1 MFVGCDSPSPLVHL
15 ANGPTLVSA
24 FADVTIGRGATVTRM
39 MRMIMMLMMMWLMTM
54 MEMMMMPMMMIT
66 FSVQCLL
73 TSRGGGRAEVA
84 VDKVEMCQNKQT
96 NEGSRQTYNIMKDHD
111 RHTEVEVNNVEN

>member
-39 MRMIMMLMMMWLMTM
+39 MRMMMIMVSMMMR
-54 MEMMMMPMMMIT
+54 MMMPMMQMMIEMMMT

-73 TSRGGGRAEVA
+73 TSRGGGRAEVV

-96 NEGSRQTYNIMKDHD
+96 NEGS
-111 RHTEVEVNNVEN
+111 